1 MNNSPMKR
9 KLQAYCVGMG
19 RTGTRSMAGI
29 FSTSYKAA
37 HEPHTK
43 ELLAII
49 TAAQKGSISRQD
61 FKKYVLYLD
70 NKLQL
75 EFNSSFFN
83 KWLLEVLLTEFPNA
97 KFILTIRDCYSWLNS
112 SINALFFGRSK
123 IPNEFDD
130 FINTIMEQES
140 YRHAKNQPVMYKN
153 GSYRLDGLL
162 SYWAK
167 INNEILATVPRSRLL
182 VVKTHEINS
191 SIREIADFLNIHP
204 KTLDL
209 TKSHMNKSIKNIDVL
224 SKVDKDYLSSIVN
237 LHCKDLMDKYF
248 PGFVYP
254 FE

>member
-1 MNNSPMKR
+1 MKR

-29 FSTSYKAA
+29 FSTSYKSA
-37 HEPHTK
+37 HEPHAK

-49 TAAQKGSISRQD
+49 TAAQKGSISKQD

-70 NKLQL
+70 NKQQL
-75 EFNSSFFN
+75 EFNSSFLN
-83 KWLLEVLLTEFPNA
+83 KWLLEVLLAEFPDA

-112 SINALFFGRSK
+112 SINALFFGHSK
-123 IPNEFDD
+123 IPSEFDN
-130 FINTIMEQES
+130 FINTILGPET
-140 YRHAKNQPVMYKN
+140 YRHAKKEPLMYKN
-153 GSYRLDGLL
+153 GSYRLDGFL

-167 INNEILATVPRSRLL
+167 INNEILTAVPKSRLL

-191 SIREIADFLNIHP
+191 SIGDIAGFLNIQP

-209 TKSHMNKSIKNIDVL
+209 TKSHMNKRIKNIDVL
-224 SKVDKDYLSSIVN
+224 SKVNKDHLSSIVN